1 MIDQRQKNPKD
12 SRIPRQ
18 KSRSS
23 RKRNEKKRSNLHV
36 QFVHEAQ
43 DYWGGI
49 RDRRS
54 RVTRTNEEEDL
65 GGWRHLLLCRLAQ
78 IGRGRSLCTLI
89 TLMPVLNTLL
99 LDRIRRAYLPWQ
111 RPAVPVYPGT
121 LLERTCP
128 LYLTILHF
136 YLASMNR
143 DHFEIQFLLQKT
155 RLVFCFPSSKENFF
169 LEQLFRI
176 IYEFFMVCT
185 ELSQLRSKLY
195 NV

>member
-12 SRIPRQ
+12 SRDRNP
-18 KSRSS
+18 KVLEKGT
-23 RKRNEKKRSNLHV
+23 KRNDRTCTFSL
-36 QFVHEAQ
+36 FTRRRIT
-43 DYWGGI
+43 GGI